1 MLITDKRTLAAA
13 YRHGPYAWP
22 GGYPAYLL
30 MQDGEMICWTCF
42 REEYR
47 EIAEAS
53 TNPSYSTGWEPYGL
67 DVLWEGPELCAH
79 CTTELQS
86 AYGDT
91 TEGEQ

>member
-42 REEYR
+42 RAEYGL
-47 EIAEAS
+47 IADAL
-53 TNPSYSTGWEPYGL
+53 TRDDNTGGWRPYGL
-67 DVLWEGPELCAH
+67 DVLTEGPELCAH
-79 CTTELQS
+79 CATELQS
-86 AYGDT
+86 AYSDT
-91 TEGEQ
+91 TEGE